1 MASET
6 FSPPGDLHPDWSV
19 PGNWSGGVVPGAGT
33 SALINAVDASIDPQ
47 TALAASITLEG
58 GAGLIGNGGGFSLT
72 SAASLLATDNN
83 SLFAN
88 GAIVNDGTIGVAQ
101 GATLNIVVDA
111 GQYVAEAYGLA
122 EPSFENV
129 SSVVVSG
136 GVLEIG
142 GSEFDNTGTVYVGNA
157 GVLSVAGGWVDG
169 GQGNLAPGGEIDIS
183 GGGLASFADGVV
195 NQDFVFSGPGTIVFG
210 DPGDVSAVA
219 ITNFNYRDAIV
230 VRSVSQAQTLLA
242 DGITFTNALP
252 LGETLAIV
260 TLAGA
265 AEIIAQ
271 ANNTVPPCFARGTR
285 LLTPAGYVPVQDL
298 RPGSLVV
305 TTTGAAEPVRWIGW
319 RTIDLTDHNRPDAIR
334 PVRITAGALG
344 EGVPAR
350 EVQLS
355 PDHAVFMEGHL
366 IPIKLLVNNASIVR
380 DMTSLA
386 VTYFHVELARHSVI
400 LAENLPVETY
410 LDTGN
415 RNMFENAAGAPVKS
429 PVFGRGKQWDKN
441 AFAPLCI
448 AGPTLRIVRTKIF
461 ERLAAAGYRHQVMP
475 DVTLTAGG
483 RKISRSS
490 GMAWLPCYR
499 LPPGHGGE
507 IAIRS
512 ATFVPAEMAV
522 AAGDD
527 EDWRHLGVG
536 IRRIRLD
543 DQIFAPREVAVTG
556 FHPRASGDLAD
567 WTDGNATIAVPPETS
582 LVALNILALPKAWLV
597 MPGGG

>member
-72 SAASLLATDNN
+72 SAASLLAMDQN

-88 GAIVNDGTIGVAQ
+88 GAIVNDGTIAVAQ
-101 GATLNIVVDA
+101 GATLNVVVDA
-111 GQYVAEAYGLA
+111 GQYIAEAYGLT
-122 EPSFENV
+122 EPSFENLA
-129 SSVVVSG
+129 SMIVSG
-136 GVLEIG
+136 GVLGIG
-142 GSEFDNTGTVYVGNA
+142 GSEFDNTGTVFVGNA

-169 GQGNLAPGGEIDIS
+169 GQGNLAPGGQIDIS

-195 NQDFVFSGPGTIVFG
+195 DQDFVFSGPGTIAFN
-210 DPGDVSAVA
+210 DPQDVSAVG
-219 ITNFNYRDAIV
+219 ITDFNYRDAILV
-230 VRSVSQAQTLLA
+230 PSVTMAQSLLA
-242 DGITFTNALP
+242 DGITFTTALP
-252 LGETLAIV
+252 PGETLAIV
-260 TLAGA
+260 SFGGA
-265 AEIIAQ
+265 AEMIAQ
-271 ANNTVPPCFARGTR
+271 ANNTPPCFARGTR

-298 RPGSLVV
+298 RPGNLVV
-305 TTTGAAEPVRWIGW
+305 TTTGAAEPIRWIGW
-319 RTIDLTDHNRPDAIR
+319 RTIDLTDHGRPDAIR
-334 PVRITAGALG
+334 PIRVTPDALG
-344 EGVPAR
+344 DGVPSR

-355 PDHAVFMEGHL
+355 PDHALFLEGHL
-366 IPIKLLVNNASIVR
+366 IPVKLLVNSATIVR

-386 VTYFHVELARHSVI
+386 VTYFHVELARHSVV
-400 LAENLPVETY
+400 LAEGLPVETY

-415 RNMFENAAGAPVKS
+415 RSMFENAAGTPHAA
-429 PVFGRGKQWDKN
+429 PVFGRGKQWDKS

-448 AGPTLRIVRTKIF
+448 AGPTLRAVRTKIF
-461 ERLAAAGYRHQVMP
+461 DRLAAAGYRHQVMP
-475 DVTLTAGG
+475 DVTLAVRG

-490 GMAWLPCYR
+490 GMAWLPCFR

-507 IAIRS
+507 IGIRS
-512 ATFVPAEMAV
+512 ASFVPAEMAV

-527 EDWRHLGVG
+527 EDWRHLGAG

-543 DQIFAPREVAVTG
+543 DQIVAPQEIAVSG
-556 FHPRASGDLAD
+556 FHPRGGGDLAD
-567 WTDGNATIAVPPETS
+567 WTDGNATILVPPETKV
-582 LVALNILALPKAWLV
+582 VALNILALPKGWLV
-597 MPGGG
+597 MAGGG